1 MSVVEEEKARRDAL
15 LDAGFCLRFETRI
28 GRERERERRERDR
41 WRERKRGWRR

>member
-15 LDAGFCLRFETRI
+15 LDAGFCLRFGTRI